1 MNNELIKVDIFDNKI
16 GTISKEEA
24 HKKGVLHRAFSVF
37 LFHDNKLLIQQRAFS
52 KYHSGGK
59 WANTCCSHPRT
70 ENLIEDAKERLVEEV
85 GIKCD
90 NLKEIYVFNYFSKYA
105 EDLFEYEID
114 HVLVGEYDGNFV
126 LNKEEVNDM
135 KWVNFETLAKDMIE
149 NPQKYATWFLIC
161 APRVLEYLKTKKDAK
176 V

>member
-1 MNNELIKVDIFDNKI
+1 MNNDLVMVDIFDNKI

-24 HKKGVLHRAFSVF
+24 HSKGILHRAFSVF
-37 LFHDNKLLIQQRAFS
+37 LYNDGKILIQQRAFS

-70 ENLIEDAKERLVEEV
+70 ESVVADAKERLLEEV
-85 GIKCD
+85 GIKC
-90 NLKEIYVFNYFSKYA
+90 NSLKEIYVFNYFSKYA

-114 HVLVGEYDGNFV
+114 HVLIGEYDGDFI

-135 KWVNFETLAKDMIE
+135 KWVDFDSLADDMIK

-161 APRVLEYLKTKKDAK
+161 APRVLEYLKNKKGC
-176 V
+176 